1 MCALTPMFPSKQQ
14 EWYSASTME
23 YPWLQSQVDSF
34 SPTLHFPSFLYPLDD
49 SKSHNINLHHMSLS
63 HRNNTNS
70 NSNNDQEEDRG
81 TVVLEK
87 KLNHNAS
94 ERDRRRKL
102 NVLYSSLRALLPLS
116 NQKRKLSIPMTVAR
130 VVKYIPEQKH
140 ELQRLLRRKEE
151 LLKRI
156 SRKTHQE
163 QLRNKAM
170 MDSIDS
176 SSSQR
181 IAANWL
187 TDTEIAVQIA
197 TSKWTSVSDM
207 LLRLEE
213 NGLNVISVSSSVSS
227 TARIFYTLHLQ
238 MRGDCKVRLEELI
251 NGMLLGLRQS

>member
-1 MCALTPMFPSKQQ
+1 
-14 EWYSASTME
+14 
-23 YPWLQSQVDSF
+23 
-34 SPTLHFPSFLYPLDD
+34 
-49 SKSHNINLHHMSLS
+49 
-63 HRNNTNS
+63 
-70 NSNNDQEEDRG
+70 
-81 TVVLEK
+81 
-87 KLNHNAS
+87 
-94 ERDRRRKL
+94 
-102 NVLYSSLRALLPLS
+102 
-116 NQKRKLSIPMTVAR
+116 MTVAR
-130 VVKYIPEQKH
+130 VVKYIPEQKQ
-140 ELQRLLRRKEE
+140 ELQRLSRRKEE

-170 MDSIDS
+170 DS

-238 MRGDCKVRLEELI
+238 VLV
-251 NGMLLGLRQS
+251 

>member
-1 MCALTPMFPSKQQ
+1 MFPSKQQ

-23 YPWLQSQVDSF
+23 YPWLQSQVHSF
-34 SPTLHFPSFLYPLDD
+34 SPTLHFPSFLHPLDD

-63 HRNNTNS
+63 HSNNTNS
-70 NSNNDQEEDRG
+70 NNNNYQEEDRG
-81 TVVLEK
+81 AVVLEK

-102 NVLYSSLRALLPLS
+102 NALYSSLRALLPLS
-116 NQKRKLSIPMTVAR
+116 DQKRKLSIPMTVAR
-130 VVKYIPEQKH
+130 VVKYIPEQKQ
-140 ELQRLLRRKEE
+140 ELQRLSRRKEE